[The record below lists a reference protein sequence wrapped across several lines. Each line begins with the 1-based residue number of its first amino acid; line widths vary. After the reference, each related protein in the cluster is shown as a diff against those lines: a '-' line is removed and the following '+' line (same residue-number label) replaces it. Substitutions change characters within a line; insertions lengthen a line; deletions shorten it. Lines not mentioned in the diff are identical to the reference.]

1 VQSIF
6 ENAAGDVERW
16 VAQQGPGELPPD
28 VRCAPAALVEGSD
41 IVLSIQDLQVL
52 LTEGSFAGS
61 DRGLAEPAWTTEWY
75 TAHGPIINSL
85 FGLLALASPE
95 EQPLKLVEVKDAHT
109 RKALWSLVQPDLL
122 LYAGQWHGDML
133 AVVAAVLIPRL
144 AAAPQAM
151 M

>member
-1 VQSIF
+1 MQSIF

-52 LTEGSFAGS
+52 LTEGSFAGP

-109 RKALWSLVQPDLL
+109 RKAL
-122 LYAGQWHGDML
+122 
-133 AVVAAVLIPRL
+133 
-144 AAAPQAM
+144 
-151 M
+151 